1 MSSFL
6 PHTSFAKQEK
16 LAKHLTSLG
25 RIRTER
31 SGTLADILGSD
42 SVKLLPGSAF
52 RTLLDWWKVRCSNKR
67 EEKNINLP
75 NKTST
80 SFFVSILPLSP
91 SPAPQHIM
99 AGKKAAGEN
108 TKKAAGNA
116 QKAESAAAKKAVED
130 QKKSKAEAEEWSKGA
145 KSNSKK

>member
-1 MSSFL
+1 LRFY
-6 PHTSFAKQEK
+6 
-16 LAKHLTSLG
+16 
-25 RIRTER
+25 
-31 SGTLADILGSD
+31 
-42 SVKLLPGSAF
+42 
-52 RTLLDWWKVRCSNKR
+52 
-67 EEKNINLP
+67 
-75 NKTST
+75 

-91 SPAPQHIM
+91 SPKSQYIM